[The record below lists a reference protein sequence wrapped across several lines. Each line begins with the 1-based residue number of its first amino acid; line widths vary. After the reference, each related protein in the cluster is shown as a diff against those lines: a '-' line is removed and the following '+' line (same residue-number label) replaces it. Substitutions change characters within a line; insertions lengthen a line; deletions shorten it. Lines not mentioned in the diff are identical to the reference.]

1 MGSGALRFRLCTH
14 SDMKQILV
22 TLLLL
27 GALLAVTEGKRRG
40 GKPKKARS
48 GRGGERSWHIAG
60 EEGHLHNHQE
70 RQVVGTQQKYSPL
83 RLQAACAQ
91 RPAATSAFVPQEVT
105 WKMRRRRSHGS
116 THVEAVS

>member
-1 MGSGALRFRLCTH
+1 MGSGALRFRLCTL
-14 SDMKQILV
+14 SDMKILV

-48 GRGGERSWHIAG
+48 GRGGERSWHIAAKK
-60 EEGHLHNHQE
+60 E
-70 RQVVGTQQKYSPL
+70 RQVVGTQQKYSPP

-91 RPAATSAFVPQEVT
+91 RPAATSAFVRQEAT

-116 THVEAVS
+116 TRVVAVT